1 MQMADPSTVQALSIH
16 PKTGGYSCL
25 CALWDGFRWMES
37 GMLHVVI
44 ASIRQESHPVKRGAK
59 GWGANG
65 VGLKGSIQPSGSALC
80 HSEEGAAKSEG
91 KNGVNCLPGDFT
103 SFHSVGCGLTKPA
116 EMQRRRYPRKDP
128 PPLLFSWLQFTA
140 IRRKVEEK
148 ISQEGTSPLPFKSH
162 FLLPIAFIQNRKQ
175 DHLNPCFMFPLESH
189 REQKAMAI

>member
-91 KNGVNCLPGDFT
+91 KNGVNCLPGHFT

-128 PPLLFSWLQFTA
+128 PPFSSLGCSSLQSEERQ
-140 IRRKVEEK
+140 RRR
-148 ISQEGTSPLPFKSH
+148 SPRKGLP
-162 FLLPIAFIQNRKQ
+162 LC
-175 DHLNPCFMFPLESH
+175 HLNPTFCFPQLSFRTES
-189 REQKAMAI
+189 RII